1 MLCDKLEEW
10 NAVGSG
16 SDVQEGGDRYILIVD
31 SCCFMAETQHCKA
44 AIPNF
49 KKFLREKKYLHCRMV
64 ILDTQS
70 RLPMRAQ
77 GAVWRVFTVKA
88 TAKLV

>member
-1 MLCDKLEEW
+1 MQWGVGAMFKREGTYVYLSSIHAVLWQKHNIVKQLC
-10 NAVGSG
+10 S
-16 SDVQEGGDRYILIVD
+16 
-31 SCCFMAETQHCKA
+31 
-44 AIPNF
+44 NF

-70 RLPMRAQ
+70 RLPMRTQ